1 MKLTGELKTQ
11 VENTNT
17 KEEAKEVLEKA
28 GMELNDEELDQ
39 VVGGMKITSNK
50 SEKILNPL
58 LKLIQK
64 LIGKQHRH
72 TLVTIKTTKTSYN
85 NNLINNWVTKKAAL

>member
-1 MKLTGELKTQ
+1 MNHLERIKGEKQIKLVGDLKKQ
-11 VENTNT
+11 VEETKN
-17 KEEAKEVLEKA
+17 KEEAKDILEKA

-50 SEKILNPL
+50 SKKILNPL

-64 LIGKQHRH
+64 LIGK
-72 TLVTIKTTKTSYN
+72 
-85 NNLINNWVTKKAAL
+85 

>member
-39 VVGGMKITSNK
+39 VVGGMKIV
-50 SEKILNPL
+50 SEKSAKLFAPL
-58 LKLIQK
+58 LRLIQK
-64 LIGKQHRH
+64 IRGK
-72 TLVTIKTTKTSYN
+72 
-85 NNLINNWVTKKAAL
+85 

>member
-39 VVGGMKITSNK
+39 VVGGMKIV
-50 SEKILNPL
+50 SEKSAKLFAPL
-58 LKLIQK
+58 LRIIQK
-64 LIGKQHRH
+64 IKGK
-72 TLVTIKTTKTSYN
+72 
-85 NNLINNWVTKKAAL
+85 

>member
-28 GMELNDEELDQ
+28 GMELTDEELDQ
-39 VVGGMKITSNK
+39 VVGGMKIVT
-50 SEKILNPL
+50 EKTPKIFAPL
-58 LKLIQK
+58 LRLIQK
-64 LIGKQHRH
+64 IRGK
-72 TLVTIKTTKTSYN
+72 
-85 NNLINNWVTKKAAL
+85 

>member
-1 MKLTGELKTQ
+1 MKLIGELKKQ
-11 VENTNT
+11 VEETKN
-17 KEEAKEVLEKA
+17 KEEAKEILEKA
-28 GMELNDEELDQ
+28 GMELTDEELDQ

-64 LIGKQHRH
+64 LIGK
-72 TLVTIKTTKTSYN
+72 
-85 NNLINNWVTKKAAL
+85 

>member
-50 SEKILNPL
+50 SNKILNPL

-64 LIGKQHRH
+64 LIGK
-72 TLVTIKTTKTSYN
+72 
-85 NNLINNWVTKKAAL
+85 